1 MDAPPAQEDCRPFIA
16 VAAQLRE
23 AGLHV
28 PTVLAQDLER
38 GFLLLDDLG
47 TQTWLHALPREPGAA
62 LAWFSDAIAALVR
75 QQLQVSA
82 TNLPVYD
89 EALLRRELALFP
101 DWFVARHLGR
111 AFTPVEAALW
121 ETVCERLL
129 ANALA
134 QPQVFVHRDFM
145 PRNLMVSTPNPGILD
160 FQDAVR
166 GPISYDVISLFKDA
180 FLSWPQALVDEGLHI
195 YWRHARDAG
204 LPLPDRVD
212 EFAAQAERMGT
223 QRHLKVLGIF
233 ARIRYRDGKPAYL
246 EDAPRFIGY
255 LRARV
260 AVDKQMAPLGEL
272 MDHLGLPA

>member
-1 MDAPPAQEDCRPFIA
+1 MDAPPEQEDCRPFIA
-16 VAAQLRE
+16 VAGLLRE

-28 PTVLAQDLER
+28 PAVLAQDLAR

-47 TQTWLHALPREPGAA
+47 TQTWLHAIPREPAAA
-62 LAWFSDAIAALVR
+62 LAWFADATAVLVR
-75 QQLQVSA
+75 QQRQVSSGS
-82 TNLPVYD
+82 LPVYD

-101 DWFVARHLGR
+101 DWFVARHLDR
-111 AFTPVEAALW
+111 AFTPVESALW
-121 ETVCERLL
+121 DTVCERLL

-145 PRNLMVSTPNPGILD
+145 LRNLMLSTPNPGILD

-166 GPISYDVISLFKDA
+166 GPISYDVISLLKDA
-180 FLSWPQALVDEGLHI
+180 FLSWPRAVVEQGLAT
-195 YWRHARDAG
+195 YWRQARDAG
-204 LPLPDRVD
+204 LPVPAGEA
-212 EFAAQAERMGT
+212 EFALQAERMGT

-260 AVDKQMAPLGEL
+260 AVDEQMAPLGEL
-272 MDHLGLPA
+272 LNLLGLPT